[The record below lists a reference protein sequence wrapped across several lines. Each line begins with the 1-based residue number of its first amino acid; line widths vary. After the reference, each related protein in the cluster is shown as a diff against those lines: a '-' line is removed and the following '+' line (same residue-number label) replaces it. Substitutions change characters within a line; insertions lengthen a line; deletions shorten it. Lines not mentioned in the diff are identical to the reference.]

1 MRAPPILSFLAL
13 LVLVAALVSGAP
25 RAEQAEDWPTRPITM
40 VNAFPLGGLS
50 DVVVRELNNELSVDF
65 GQRVLLEARPGAG
78 GAIASSYV
86 AKMPPDGYTLLMT
99 AVGPVVFRPLI
110 DISAGYKDADFTPI
124 ILIGESPNI
133 LVANS
138 KIGVN
143 ILKDFLAYA
152 KTKTNKVSIG
162 HAGPGT
168 MGHLCSAMF
177 SKLAGLDANLIPYR
191 GTVQMLTDVF
201 GGQIDLGF
209 PAFNP
214 IARSAKILAVTG
226 DDPVDFLPGV
236 PTLKQS
242 GFDFSC
248 MTWFAIYGPAHMP
261 AEIAAKINGAM
272 DAFLK
277 KPENKAR
284 FAEQGIRLLGGP
296 PKVLNERVAKDRAIW
311 APFISG
317 LHLTPDK

>member
-1 MRAPPILSFLAL
+1 MRAQPIWSFLAA
-13 LVLVAALVSGAP
+13 LVLVAALVSGVP
-25 RAEQAEDWPTRPITM
+25 RPARAEDWPTRPITM
-40 VNAFPLGGLS
+40 VSAFPLGGLS

-110 DISAGYKDADFTPI
+110 DISAGYTDADFTPI

-138 KIGVN
+138 KIG
-143 ILKDFLAYA
+143 
-152 KTKTNKVSIG
+152 
-162 HAGPGT
+162 
-168 MGHLCSAMF
+168 
-177 SKLAGLDANLIPYR
+177 
-191 GTVQMLTDVF
+191 
-201 GGQIDLGF
+201 
-209 PAFNP
+209 
-214 IARSAKILAVTG
+214 
-226 DDPVDFLPGV
+226 
-236 PTLKQS
+236 
-242 GFDFSC
+242 
-248 MTWFAIYGPAHMP
+248 
-261 AEIAAKINGAM
+261 
-272 DAFLK
+272 AFLK

-284 FAEQGIRLLGGP
+284 FAEQGIRLLGGT
-296 PKVLNERVAKDRAIW
+296 PKLLNDRVAKDRATW